1 MVLVAHITLGL
12 VAGGQARRLG
22 GHPKGVLEVHGRPV
36 VAWLLD
42 LAEGFSGVLL
52 GANDPAPYAA
62 FGLDAVADVTPGK
75 GAPGG
80 VVSLLLAAKTPWV
93 LCVACDMPFVR
104 RAHVEA
110 LRARAGDDVDV
121 VVAARLRP
129 DGERGAER
137 PGPGAPPAP
146 RASGEGAPSME
157 PLLARRRRRR
167 GSRLCPGEGAPSMEP
182 LLGLYRASL
191 GAAWHPR
198 LAADPSLRAL
208 VASARWT
215 AVTLEASALDGLNTP
230 A

>member
-157 PLLARRRRRR
+157 PLL
-167 GSRLCPGEGAPSMEP
+167 
-182 LLGLYRASL
+182 GLYRASL

-230 A
+230 AELAAARRRPR